1 MTREGRL
8 TSARNWLVKFSGK
21 NVVRSYA
28 NWFGVDLLCA
38 VKELSL
44 LGITID
50 PAYVAKL
57 KTTLSSPKSRRRKQ
71 PVEESQSVG
80 YGVDWDEN
88 FAYIAGR
95 TEAGFSYGVT
105 WEELAGSEVAAEG
118 TTRLPRIIED
128 DEF

>member
-1 MTREGRL
+1 M
-8 TSARNWLVKFSGK
+8 KFSGK

-44 LGITID
+44 LGVTID

-57 KTTLSSPKSRRRKQ
+57 KTTLGSPKSPRPQQ
-71 PVEESQSVG
+71 PVKEPQSDG

-95 TEAGFSYGVT
+95 TEAGFPYGVT
-105 WEELAGSEVAAEG
+105 WEELAESEVAAEG